1 MRVLVLRSISFTPRC
16 QSGIRPSF
24 SLNRMKHHQINTV
37 LRASLSLVGIDIIPI
52 SAEQGVSPDLRSRD
66 CAKSSRRNHDT
77 SGVASVG
84 IGVQQLTWLRS
95 IVFCY
100 AEHRCYAS
108 SSSSTRSGAIR
119 TSTTPRQRPGAV
131 CLDHGAQTQP
141 EDAQPHG
148 ELPLF
153 DCLCFSRI
161 RRTANPERDP
171 FSAPHAPAFGATS

>member
-1 MRVLVLRSISFTPRC
+1 MPVGYKTKFQSQSNEASSDQHRVTCF
-16 QSGIRPSF
+16 SF
-24 SLNRMKHHQINTV
+24 SCRHRYHPYLCRT
-37 LRASLSLVGIDIIPI
+37 
-52 SAEQGVSPDLRSRD
+52 GVSPDLRSRD
-66 CAKSSRRNHDT
+66 CAKSSRTKYDT